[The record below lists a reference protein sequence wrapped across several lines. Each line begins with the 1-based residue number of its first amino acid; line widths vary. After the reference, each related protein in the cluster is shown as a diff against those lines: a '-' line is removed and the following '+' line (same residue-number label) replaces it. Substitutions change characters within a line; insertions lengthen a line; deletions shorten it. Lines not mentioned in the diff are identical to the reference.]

1 MTEYWQRSEISGT
14 KRGDGGYNATQIVLH
29 RRGEDAMQMAMRRNP
44 QLAACSTIE
53 VQTVEAFTREI
64 EEAPRRTQADIP
76 RDDRQGEELEW

>member
-1 MTEYWQRSEISGT
+1 MIEHWERSVVRGKGPEVSATET
-14 KRGDGGYNATQIVLH
+14 LLH

-44 QLAACSTIE
+44 QMAACSTIE

-76 RDDRQGEELEW
+76 RDDRSGEEWDW